1 LPFLLLSPLQ
11 HSPSHTRMLLAAAVT
26 PLCPVY
32 APFFGSMGVASSLV
46 FTVIGAAYGTA
57 KSSVGISTMGVL
69 KPDYVMRAIIPVI
82 FAGALGVYGLIIAV
96 ILSNNVNAAPYPL
109 KKSFQDLAAGLT
121 VGLCGMASGMAIG
134 IIGDSGV
141 RGFGQQPRLYV
152 GMVLVLIF
160 AEALGLFG
168 LIISLLMGNA
178 KPDTDCYTSTPP
190 S

>member
-1 LPFLLLSPLQ
+1 MLLSDVV
-11 HSPSHTRMLLAAAVT
+11 SD
-26 PLCPVY
+26 LCPVY
-32 APFFGSMGVASSLV
+32 APFFGSMGAASALI
-46 FTVIGAAYGTA
+46 FPVIGAAYGTA

-82 FAGALGVYGLIIAV
+82 FAGALSVYGLIIAV
-96 ILSNNVNAAPYPL
+96 ILANNLDKAPYTL
-109 KKSFQDLAAGLT
+109 KKSFMDLAAGLT
-121 VGLCGMASGMAIG
+121 VGLCGMASGMSIG

-168 LIISLLMGNA
+168 LIISLLMGN
-178 KPDTDCYTSTPP
+178 KSGGTCYSQDPP
-190 S
+190 VPTN